1 MPWQRKAASRHH
13 GTWERP
19 LPTFVKYLL
28 LEMPG
33 WLLAGFVALAL
44 HEWAGV
50 SAALVGTVLA
60 VWIAKDLVLYPWL
73 KDAFSEDARS
83 EAEKLLNRTGVVETS
98 LDPFGIVRLGAEL
111 WRAEA
116 SPHGT
121 PIPRGRRVRVTALR
135 GLTLVVVEAGC
146 QESQS
151 QCRRSPLTR

>member
-1 MPWQRKAASRHH
+1 M
-13 GTWERP
+13 
-19 LPTFVKYLL
+19 PTFVKYLL

-33 WLLAGFVALAL
+33 WLLAGLVALAL

-60 VWIAKDLVLYPWL
+60 VWIAKDLALYPWL
-73 KDAFSEDARS
+73 KDAFSGDARS

-98 LDPFGIVRLGAEL
+98 LDPFGVVRLGAEL